1 MLHVRNGINYMLVS
15 KILNWEKIRAFGE
28 LQILTKASYIALILV
43 PIIAGLWP
51 SVRVAINHYNKAA
64 TEASIIFEQAHS
76 NLSSQIDNIRTI
88 SNHIDEKAGAY
99 ELAVS
104 KFTDSVEKQSDKLE
118 LQVSKFMSEFSPEQL
133 DTPRLPVV
141 WLYAFFGSL
150 FVIIGH
156 TFYQASAPDIVK
168 KYTKM
173 EFMDKARE
181 DALKANLHLDEAT
194 QQALNR
200 YEYVSEE
207 GFLTV
212 KLYASLFYLLGLI
225 CIGIVIYH
233 QVLAVLKAAG
243 Y

>member
-1 MLHVRNGINYMLVS
+1 MLRSRL
-15 KILNWEKIRAFGE
+15 LNWEKIRAFGE

-64 TEASIIFEQAHS
+64 TEASIILEQAHS
-76 NLSSQIDNIRTI
+76 SLDSQIDNIRTI
-88 SNHIDEKAGAY
+88 SRHIDENAGSY
-99 ELAVS
+99 KLAVS

-118 LQVSKFMSEFSPEQL
+118 LQVSKFMNEFSPEHL

-150 FVIIGH
+150 LVVIGH

-181 DALKANLHLDEAT
+181 ESIKAGNTTKIDLEKATQDALK
-194 QQALNR
+194 R

-207 GFLTV
+207 GFLAV
-212 KLYASLFYLLGLI
+212 KMYAALFYLAGLI
-225 CIGIVIYH
+225 CIGIVIFH
-233 QVLAVLKAAG
+233 QVLAVMKAAG